1 MIYLDHAASSPIN
14 EKSLSTLNDCLLRF
28 ANPSSNHALGRAL
41 MREIDEARIKVL
53 KSFRLSSN
61 DYRVIFTSSATESN
75 NLTIKGIAKHY
86 SNRGRR
92 LIVSSLEHPSVSK
105 PFEALRKE
113 GYDVVYL
120 KSKGDGT
127 VDLNDLQEKID
138 GNTTLVSV
146 IGTNNELGSIND
158 IEAISKIVHRFP
170 KAYLHVDATQT
181 IGKTDL
187 KYGNIDLFSFSA
199 HKFGG
204 PKGIG
209 GLVCKKSI
217 AFEPQLDGGEQEY
230 GYRSSTLNYPS
241 IMAMSVALNEAMA
254 KQKKNLSKVTSL
266 NEKLRLELSKNP
278 EISINSPLNASP
290 YILNFSLKSKKAS
303 VVVEALSQEGIYV
316 SSVSACSSKGEPI
329 SNILLAIGKEE
340 GDARNSIR
348 VSFGADSTIEEVDGF
363 VEALN
368 SILERT
374 IRR

>member
-1 MIYLDHAASSPIN
+1 MIYFDHAASSPMN
-14 EKSLSTLNDCLLRF
+14 ERSLSTLKESLLRF

-41 MREIDEARIKVL
+41 MREIDEARVKIL
-53 KSFRLSSN
+53 KAFRLSPN
-61 DYRVIFTSSATESN
+61 DYRMIFTSSATESN
-75 NLTIKGIAKHY
+75 NLVIKGIAKHY

-105 PFEALRKE
+105 PFEALGKD

-120 KSKGDGT
+120 KTKDNGT
-127 VDLNDLQEKID
+127 VDLKDLEEKID
-138 GNTTLVSV
+138 GKTTLVSV

-170 KAYLHVDATQT
+170 KAYLHVDATQAL
-181 IGKTDL
+181 GKTDL
-187 KYGNIDLFSFSA
+187 KYGCIDLFSFSA

-217 AFEPQLDGGEQEY
+217 VFEPSLDGGEQEY
-230 GYRSSTLNYPS
+230 GYRSGTLNYPS
-241 IMAMSVALNEAMA
+241 IMAMSAALDEAMT
-254 KQKKNLSKVTSL
+254 KQKENLAKVSVL
-266 NEKLRLELSKNP
+266 NAKLREELSKNP
-278 EISINSPLNASP
+278 EISINSPSNASP

-316 SSVSACSSKGEPI
+316 SSVSACSSKGEPV
-329 SNILLAIGKEE
+329 SSILLAIGKDE

-348 VSFGADSTIEEVDGF
+348 VSFGPDSTLDEVDLF
-363 VEALN
+363 VDALN

-374 IRR
+374 IKR